1 MSATIDVGKMRF
13 SLFGRGYEDTRK
25 DSGEGEIIQIVEP
38 PIKGTSAIIDE
49 TKQYV
54 WAVNGANVQPVFKYD
69 ITDLEDW
76 QDEGQTIITAKGG
89 HLDHPQNVDNNYGV
103 HFSYPDTSTWEVTI
117 TVFDLTDDTVY
128 YTFTESD
135 NQFVGSFYG
144 NNCDCILVDDKIYVA
159 SYALNFFLVCID
171 LTLGTL
177 TFTRFDNEYFY
188 GFINDELMLTSNNP
202 VWFSDTLAQYGEKF
216 DGTKVWT
223 VYGVE
228 PHTAYHTYVSKSA
241 ICANNFMYFPTFR
254 GGHWRIA
261 KYKGWTAPTFDPI
274 PHYSADFGKFEGN
287 VNEGSDI
294 RDKAYDDERKGC
306 AFLYGY
312 SLYYTEDYKDLMQ
325 LAKAEVYSDAL
336 YPMALKGDLIITRDV
351 FNKIVAFIL

>member
-89 HLDHPQNVDNNYGV
+89 HLEHPSNVDNNYGV
-103 HFSYPDTSTWEVTI
+103 HFPYPDTATWEMTI

-228 PHTAYHTYVSKSA
+228 PHPAYHTYVTKTA
-241 ICANNFMYFPTFR
+241 ICSNDFMYFPTYR
-254 GGHWRIA
+254 GGHWRVA
-261 KYKGWTAPTFDPI
+261 KYKGKSAPTFDPT
-274 PHYSADFGKFEGN
+274 PYYSADFGKFEGELADGLE
-287 VNEGSDI
+287 VSYM
-294 RDKAYDDERKGC
+294 AFDDGRNRC
-306 AFLYGY
+306 AFMYGY
-312 SLYYTEDYKDLMQ
+312 NLYVTEDFKDLMQ
-325 LAKAEVYSDAL
+325 LVESDDYVQTCYSLAL
-336 YPMALKGDLIITRDV
+336 RDDLLITRDGYNDITV
-351 FNKIVAFIL
+351 FVL